1 MAPQKNVAIEPAL
14 LEQAGKVAAAEGKTV
29 DELATD
35 ALKRELARR
44 ALEKFR
50 RDAEPRRRGMTD
62 GDVAAT
68 VEEAVHEG
76 RKGKRLQADRS
87 IRRGHVGEGDAR
99 TPPDGP

>member
-1 MAPQKNVAIEPAL
+1 MALQKNVAIEPAL

-50 RDAEPRRRGMTD
+50 RDAEPRRHGMTD
-62 GDVAAT
+62 AEVATT
-68 VEEAVHEG
+68 VEEAVHES
-76 RKGKRLQADRS
+76 RAA
-87 IRRGHVGEGDAR
+87 RRGA
-99 TPPDGP
+99 

>member
-44 ALEKFR
+44 ALETFR

-62 GDVAAT
+62 ADVAAT
-68 VEEAVHEG
+68 VEQAVHES
-76 RKGKRLQADRS
+76 RAA
-87 IRRGHVGEGDAR
+87 RRGA
-99 TPPDGP
+99 